1 MTAQPFKTKVLQST
15 FPDYWGSLAWANQ
28 RNVALEIKA
37 TVSRVTAIS
46 GFPTVAIQHL
56 LKLCENLLLPSLR

>member
-15 FPDYWGSLAWANQ
+15 FPDSWGSLASANQ

-37 TVSRVTAIS
+37 TVSGVIAIS
-46 GFPTVAIQHL
+46 GLPTVAIQHL
-56 LKLCENLLLPSLR
+56 

>member
-15 FPDYWGSLAWANQ
+15 FPDYWGSLASANQ

-37 TVSRVTAIS
+37 TVSRDIAIS
-46 GFPTVAIQHL
+46 GFPTVARIEMRESASAL
-56 LKLCENLLLPSLR
+56 IALVR